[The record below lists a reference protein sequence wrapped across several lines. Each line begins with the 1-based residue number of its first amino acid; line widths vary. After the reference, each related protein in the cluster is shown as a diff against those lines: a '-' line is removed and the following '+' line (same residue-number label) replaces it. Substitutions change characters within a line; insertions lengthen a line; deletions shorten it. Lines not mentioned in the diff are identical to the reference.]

1 MAKNQKLT
9 NLLEIIRFKE
19 KLNQQQVAKRLNVS
33 SQHLSDVK
41 NGRFA
46 LSDELLNRLY
56 EEFTYLKKDFTEGVP
71 VENDHT
77 HVKVPLVS
85 QYAYAGYLGG
95 FADQEYLEQLP
106 TIDFVPDREMTGNYV
121 AFEVRGDSMDD
132 GSKDSYE
139 QGEILVCREVEP
151 YNWQH
156 SPLHFNKRDF
166 VIIHTDGILVK
177 RIINHDVPTHTITI
191 HSLNPEYPDRR
202 LDLADIR
209 QIFSIIES
217 RKQRRR

>member
-1 MAKNQKLT
+1 MAKNQELI
-9 NLLEIIRFKE
+9 NILEEIRFKE
-19 KLNQQQVAKRLNVS
+19 KLNQQQIAKRLDVS
-33 SQHLSDVK
+33 SQYISDIK
-41 NGRFA
+41 NGRFP
-46 LSDELLNRLY
+46 LTDELRERIY
-56 EEFTYLKKDFTEGVP
+56 EVFTYLNNKTEVSP
-71 VENDHT
+71 VREGQT

-95 FADQEYLEQLP
+95 FADQEYLETLP
-106 TIDFVPDREMTGNYV
+106 TIDFIPDREMTGNYLG
-121 AFEVRGDSMDD
+121 FEVRGDSMDD

-151 YNWQH
+151 YNWKN

-166 VIIHTDGILVK
+166 VIVHSDGILVK
-177 RIINHDVPTHTITI
+177 RIISHDVNNHTIVI
-191 HSLNPEYPDRR
+191 HSLNPEYPDRT
-202 LDLADIR
+202 LDLADVR